1 MKALLDSNILID
13 YLNGIV
19 DAKVE
24 IERYTSPMISAISWM
39 EVMAGASRD
48 EEGVVRRFLSRFIQV
63 PVDHQ
68 VAELAVEIRRR
79 TRIRLPEAIIWA
91 SAQSE
96 EALLVSRNSRD
107 FPEDDPGVRIPYS
120 V

>member
-13 YLNGIV
+13 YLNGID
-19 DAKVE
+19 DAKRE
-24 IERYTSPMISAISWM
+24 IEQYASPMISAISWM
-39 EVMAGASRD
+39 EVMVGAEPD
-48 EEGVVRRFLSRFIQV
+48 EEEIVRGFLSRFIQV

-68 VAELAVEIRRR
+68 VAERAVEIRRV
-79 TRIRLPEAIIWA
+79 TRIRLPDAIIWA